1 MWGGGKPSVD
11 KQTQGHK
18 LASGPGSVTH
28 WAVATVHVS
37 GLGPT
42 VAGGFGP
49 LFGFPEFQTP
59 A

>member
-1 MWGGGKPSVD
+1 MGEPSVD

-18 LASGPGSVTH
+18 PASGPGSETH

-37 GLGPT
+37 GLGPA
-42 VAGGFGP
+42 VASDFGP